1 MNRGRVHFIGVGGSG
16 MSAVARLIAARG
28 YDVSGSDRGESAYF
42 RALRDAGMDVRVGH
56 DPALVD
62 GAVAVVVSTAI
73 RESNPELE
81 RARELGIDVW
91 HRSEALV
98 RALEGQRIIAV
109 AGTHGKTTTSA
120 MVAHV
125 LHHCGI
131 DASYAIGARVFGIEG
146 AVAGGYAGTAG
157 IAVVEADESDGSF
170 LRYDVDVAI
179 LTNVEPDHLDYYGTV
194 EAMEKAF
201 ASFAAAA
208 ARLVV
213 CADDSLAVRI
223 AEASGHAARDV
234 VTYGHA
240 TDVNVLVA
248 DSTLTRDGVTYESAL
263 SMPGEHNR
271 LNAAAAWIAATQ
283 VGADPVQ
290 AAAALATFAGT
301 GRRYQ
306 LRGMV
311 GDVKVIDDYAHH
323 PTEVTAV
330 LQAAREA
337 GVGRMVVLFQPAL
350 FSRTQAHSANF
361 ARALSIANAD
371 VVIAGVHG
379 DREEPI
385 EGVNSQLIADQM
397 ESVPGSTITV
407 VEDLADA
414 AEVAAGL
421 VRAGDTVLTVG
432 SGTVT
437 LAADWVLASLERRL
451 LGDGVVGVNAAAH
464 DEVADNTV
472 ADAGVAE

>member
-1 MNRGRVHFIGVGGSG
+1 MSQDNATTADRVHFIGVGGSG

-56 DPALVD
+56 DPALVE
-62 GAVAVVVSTAI
+62 GARAVVVSTAI
-73 RESNPELE
+73 RETNPELA

-131 DASYAIGARVFGIEG
+131 DASYAVGARVFGIEG
-146 AVAGGYAGTAG
+146 AVAGGYAGTSG

-170 LRYDVDVAI
+170 LRYDADVAI
-179 LTNVEPDHLDYYGTV
+179 LLNVEPDHLDYYGTA
-194 EAMEKAF
+194 EAMEDAYATF
-201 ASFAAAA
+201 ATAANT
-208 ARLVV
+208 LVV
-213 CADDSLAVRI
+213 CGDDEHAVRI
-223 AEASGHAARDV
+223 ADASGHAADAV
-234 VTYGHA
+234 VTYGHDA
-240 TDVNVLVA
+240 NSDVIVA
-248 DSTLTRDGVTYESAL
+248 DASMTRDGESFLTAL
-263 SMPGEHNR
+263 TMPGDHNR

-283 VGADPVQ
+283 VGADPDR
-290 AAAALATFAGT
+290 AAEALATFAGT

-306 LRGMV
+306 LRGIV
-311 GDVKVIDDYAHH
+311 DDVKVIDDYAHH

-330 LQAAREA
+330 LRAARES

-350 FSRTQAHSANF
+350 FTRTQAHSGNF
-361 ARALSIANAD
+361 AHALSLDDVD

-379 DREEPI
+379 DREDPI
-385 EGVNSQLIADQM
+385 EGVNSQLIADQV
-397 ESVPGSTITV
+397 VPGVGSTVTV

-414 AEVAAGL
+414 AGVAANL
-421 VRAGDTVLTVG
+421 VRPGDTVLTVG

-437 LAADWVLASLERRL
+437 LAADWILGALERRSAGGSAEPNASDG
-451 LGDGVVGVNAAAH
+451 GDQ
-464 DEVADNTV
+464 
-472 ADAGVAE
+472 